1 MPESVRVPESVRTLS
16 VSACVCVRER
26 ERERLA
32 RTNDRRRPEECITI
46 HMPPT
51 KVEI

>member
-26 ERERLA
+26 ERERDL
-32 RTNDRRRPEECITI
+32 RGQTIEEDL
-46 HMPPT
+46 
-51 KVEI
+51 KSA